1 MRGYALHKCCNIPVL
16 KANGCKLILI
26 MTVAVISIIG
36 CDRDTGDAVE
46 IKQTFLDEFE
56 GEAGESIDTTVWNYD
71 VGTGWGN
78 NQLEYDTDR
87 TTNVYLDGSGNLAIT
102 AREESYL
109 NCDYTSGRIT
119 TRDNFEQAYGRFE
132 ARIKLPVGKGIWPAF
147 WMLGD
152 NFPETE
158 WPDCGEID
166 IMEFRGQE
174 PGVLLGAVHGPGYS
188 GGSAISRRLELED
201 VELNEDYHIFAIEW
215 EPDRI
220 RWMLDGEVY
229 HTVTP
234 KDLPSG
240 SRWVFDHPFFIILN
254 VAVGGTFVGP
264 PDQSTE
270 FPQTM
275 LVDWIRVFSS
285 GYPINASAVC
295 KPYTDSF

>member
-1 MRGYALHKCCNIPVL
+1 VVVSVSGVMAWTFLLIL
-16 KANGCKLILI
+16 AAAIISINGCE
-26 MTVAVISIIG
+26 
-36 CDRDTGDAVE
+36 RDIEDAVE
-46 IKQTFLDEFE
+46 IELTFVDEFE
-56 GEAGESIDTTVWNYD
+56 GQTGESIDTTVWNYD

-87 TTNVYLDGSGNLAIT
+87 TTNIYLDGSGNLAIT

-109 NCDYTSGRIT
+109 GSDYTSGRIT

-132 ARIKLPVGKGIWPAF
+132 ARIKLPVGTGIWPAF

-152 NFPETE
+152 NFPEIG
-158 WPDCGEID
+158 WPACGEID

-188 GGSAISRRLELED
+188 GGSAISRRLELEG
-201 VELNEDYHIFAIEW
+201 VKLNEDFHIFAIDW
-215 EPDRI
+215 EPERI

-234 KDLPSG
+234 GDLPSG
-240 SRWVFDHPFFIILN
+240 SQWVFDHPFYIILN
-254 VAVGGTFVGP
+254 VAVGGSFVGP
-264 PDQSTE
+264 PDASTE

-275 LVDWIRVFSS
+275 LVDWVRVF
-285 GYPINASAVC
+285 NA
-295 KPYTDSF
+295 D